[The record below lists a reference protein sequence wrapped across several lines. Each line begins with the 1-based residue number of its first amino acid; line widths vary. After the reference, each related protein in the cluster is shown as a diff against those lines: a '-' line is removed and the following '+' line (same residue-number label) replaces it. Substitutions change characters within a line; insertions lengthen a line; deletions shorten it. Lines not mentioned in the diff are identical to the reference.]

1 MDLGHALLLGLVEG
15 LTEYLPVSSTAHLL
29 VTERLLGL
37 PDTEATRA
45 FAICIQGGAIV
56 AVLLLYGRRLIQ
68 VLRGLLGRDAAGRRL
83 LVALL
88 AAFLPAG
95 VIGKLL
101 DDRIEALLF
110 GLWPIAVAWI
120 AGGLLILYLERDRSL
135 ERGQPAGRRWPQP
148 GGAALEALDA
158 RRALLIGLA
167 QCLAMWPGVSRSLAT
182 ILAGLAVGLSMA
194 AALEFS
200 FLLGLMTLGA
210 ATVFKAHAA
219 GGAMVAELGWP
230 ALIAGFAAAAL
241 TAAVAVKWMV
251 AWLSGHGLRLFAWW
265 RLAAGAALVA
275 ALLLGWSGR

>member
-56 AVLLLYGRRLIQ
+56 AILLLYGRRIAQ
-68 VLRGLLGRDAAGRRL
+68 VLRGMLGKDATGTKL

-95 VIGKLL
+95 VIGKLF
-101 DDRIEALLF
+101 DERIEEVLF
-110 GLWPIAVAWI
+110 GMWPIAIAWI
-120 AGGLLILYLERDRSL
+120 AGGLVILV
-135 ERGQPAGRRWPQP
+135 Q
-148 GGAALEALDA
+148 A
-158 RRALLIGLA
+158 RRGPRTEGAPLESLGWQSALLIGLA

-182 ILAGLAVGLSMA
+182 ILAGLGVGLSMA

-200 FLLGLMTLGA
+200 FLLGLLTLSA
-210 ATVFKAHAA
+210 ATIFKAHDA
-219 GGAMVAELGWP
+219 GGAMVTEVGWP
-230 ALIAGFAAAAL
+230 ALLAGFAMAAL
-241 TAAVAVKWMV
+241 TAAAAVRWMV
-251 AWLSGHGLRLFAWW
+251 GWLASHGLQIFAWW
-265 RLAAGAALVA
+265 RLAAGAALMT
-275 ALLLGWSGR
+275 ALLAGWMTPT